1 MSKWIWS
8 SQGYFPKIRT
18 LLLGKIQSC
27 NLNEIETTLLQI
39 SLKEI
44 FPQTI
49 FFNGNRLKMFMHF
62 HLRLLLWN
70 SLKLC
75 QYHEN
80 RVLSSTW
87 LKAVFLSYLDWFLIQ
102 EGLKWPNICWKGDLM
117 SIRRMN
123 WVKIH
128 FTWQLQVITQVS
140 LNNTY
145 FVCLDAWCGSS
156 KFVSTIRWQMYGCLA

>member
-1 MSKWIWS
+1 MICVCRFLNDFRIRRFWRKLAIWS
-8 SQGYFPKIRT
+8 FSFHPRAKSISRNAKKETEVLKATFQKDRT

-102 EGLKWPNICWKGDLM
+102 EGLKWPNANGK
-117 SIRRMN
+117 N
-123 WVKIH
+123 H
-128 FTWQLQVITQVS
+128 
-140 LNNTY
+140 
-145 FVCLDAWCGSS
+145 
-156 KFVSTIRWQMYGCLA
+156 